1 MRGEKLLGKNLYE
14 KLLHLKRAPGLA
26 EERGGSDG
34 EGEGKERERLCV
46 QHLAKARETRQK
58 ETRQFL

>member
-26 EERGGSDG
+26 EERDSERGGME
-34 EGEGKERERLCV
+34 EGALCV

>member
-26 EERGGSDG
+26 EEREGGSEG
-34 EGEGKERERLCV
+34 EGEGETVCV

>member
-14 KLLHLKRAPGLA
+14 KLLHLKRAPGLP
-26 EERGGSDG
+26 EQG
-34 EGEGKERERLCV
+34 EGEWKREQREEEGALCV